1 MEKWKKSENITE
13 NTTKKNPETIKRSHI
28 PNMKSVS
35 YFPLNCVTHG
45 V

>member
-1 MEKWKKSENITE
+1 MEKIRKYHRKYN
-13 NTTKKNPETIKRSHI
+13 KKNPETIKRSHI